1 MIQQHAEFWLRGPVE
16 GVPPLLQPVAH
27 ALLQARQEVTAI
39 MHHFKDED
47 LWCKPAGV
55 ASVAFHLQHLT
66 GVLERLFTYANGKQM
81 SNEQLSALKAEGI
94 FSNRITV
101 HQLLTAFNEQ
111 VSISIHELI
120 LVKEEQLLETRG
132 VGRANIPSTMLGL
145 LVHAAEHT
153 MRHVGQ
159 LLVTVKLIG
168 HHSP

>member
-1 MIQQHAEFWLRGPVE
+1 MSQKQAEFWLRGPVE
-16 GVPPLLQPVAH
+16 GVPSLLQPVAH

-39 MHHFKDED
+39 MHDFKDEY
-47 LWCKPAGV
+47 LWFKPAGV

-66 GVLERLFTYANGKQM
+66 GVLERLFIYANGKQM

-94 FSNRITV
+94 FSNSITV
-101 HQLLTAFNEQ
+101 HQLLTAFNER

-168 HHSP
+168 QNSP